1 MHTIEDIIE
10 QAQRLSPQ
18 DRRRLIDELQYSLA
32 AEPGEEPLLPEGPYA
47 RSLALAGTAHT
58 DFTDVSSDKYRHLAE
73 AYAVTND
80 RR

>member
-1 MHTIEDIIE
+1 MHTVEDIIE
-10 QAQRLSPQ
+10 QAHRLSPK
-18 DRRRLIDELQYSLA
+18 DRRRLIEELEDSLA
-32 AEPGEEPLLPEGPYA
+32 AEPGKEQFLPEGPYA

-58 DFTDVSSDKYRHLAE
+58 DFTDVSADKYQHLAE